1 MEEFPK
7 KRRKNT
13 MSASVSRA
21 AKGLF
26 TDICGIVDA
35 ARIRFANS
43 ANAEIVLEYWSIGT
57 RINKEVLFGHRA
69 RYGDKTVERLSIDL
83 CRHYAT
89 REFNLRN
96 LRRMMQFAQEFPRIE
111 IVSRVATQLSWS
123 HIVEILPI
131 RDGLQRDFYLTL
143 AATQRWGRDEL
154 RNKIDGMLFER
165 TEISGKPD
173 DFIRKELSDVQSG
186 RPLNPELVFKDPYF
200 LDFTGLKGFYSE
212 RDLEEVL
219 ISGIQSFLL
228 ELGTGFAFLA
238 RQKHMIIDGEDYFL
252 DLLFYHRTLRR
263 LVAVELKKGR
273 FRAAY
278 KGQMEL
284 YLRWLDKYE
293 RQHGEE
299 SPLGLILCADGADE
313 QIELL
318 QLGDSGIRVARY
330 LTELPDRKV
339 LREQLRRQIESARSR
354 LLLHQPTGNPSR
366 PQP

>member
-1 MEEFPK
+1 MAAPK
-7 KRRKNT
+7 EG
-13 MSASVSRA
+13 AST
-21 AKGLF
+21 GLF

-35 ARIRFANS
+35 ARTRFANS
-43 ANAEIVLEYWSIGT
+43 ANAEIVLEYWSIGM
-57 RINKEVLFGHRA
+57 RINKEVLHGRRA
-69 RYGDKTVERLSIDL
+69 LYGDRTVERLSFDL
-83 CRHYAT
+83 CRHYVT
-89 REFNLRN
+89 KEFNLRN
-96 LRRMMQFAQEFPRIE
+96 LRRMMQFAQEFPRAE

-123 HIVEILPI
+123 HIVEILPLKDEI
-131 RDGLQRDFYLTL
+131 QREFYLTL

-154 RNKIDGMLFER
+154 RGKIDGMLFER

-173 DFIRKELSDVQSG
+173 EFIRKELSAVQVG
-186 RPLNPELVFKDPYF
+186 HPMNPDFVFKDPYF

-212 RDLEEVL
+212 RDLEDVL

-263 LVAVELKKGR
+263 LIAVELKKGR
-273 FRAAY
+273 FKAAY

-293 RQHGEE
+293 RQPGEE
-299 SPLGLILCADGADE
+299 APLGLILCADGADE

-330 LTELPDRKV
+330 LTELPDRKT
-339 LREQLRRQIESARSR
+339 LREQLRRQLDSVRNR
-354 LLLHQPTGNPSR
+354 LLPKPSGEGR
-366 PQP
+366 LADA